1 MIFLEYIYIYIYII
15 FHYPII
21 LHPPTPPLLFP
32 GWAGPG
38 GCFCIIFSI
47 IFRFAASLRLSGSP
61 GRPQT
66 PAAAPRRP
74 QNGPKTPQDAHKTC
88 RRRLLLRPG
97 ARKRYKTFSF
107 LHFFAMRH
115 NASKTHRR
123 RFTTAPR
130 RLPDASKK
138 KISRLGVVLGASWG
152 VLGCLGASWNRSGGV
167 LKSILD
173 PKISVLGASF
183 FWGRFWGHFGPCFGP
198 FWDRFWVQVSTIF
211 KLSGAPP
218 TCLTKV
224 IC

>member
-1 MIFLEYIYIYIYII
+1 MSLRRLG
-15 FHYPII
+15 H
-21 LHPPTPPLLFP
+21 
-32 GWAGPG
+32 
-38 GCFCIIFSI
+38 IIFSI
-47 IFRFAASLRLSGSP
+47 IFGFAASLRLSGSP

-66 PAAAPRRP
+66 PPAAPRRP

-97 ARKRYKTFSF
+97 ARKPYKTDRF

-138 KISRLGVVLGASWG
+138 KVSRLGGVLGASWG
-152 VLGCLGASWNRSGGV
+152 VLGCLGASWNRLGGV

-183 FWGRFWGHFGPCFGP
+183 FWAAFGVILDPILDHFGVDFGSNFQP
-198 FWDRFWVQVSTIF
+198 FLNFRVLRQR
-211 KLSGAPP
+211 A
-218 TCLTKV
+218 
-224 IC
+224 